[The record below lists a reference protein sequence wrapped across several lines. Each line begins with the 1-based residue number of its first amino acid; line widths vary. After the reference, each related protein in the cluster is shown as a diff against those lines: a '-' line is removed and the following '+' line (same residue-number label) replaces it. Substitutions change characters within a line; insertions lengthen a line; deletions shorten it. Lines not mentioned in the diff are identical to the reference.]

1 MIIIDICLS
10 EVPKELITEGKNGK
24 KYLKLVLNERKS
36 EGKYGETHTLQLSQ
50 TKEARLAGVKPTY
63 VGSGKAYKFEQKPK
77 DNLFKAEKGGI
88 MQNFANDMIDQI
100 EREQNDLPF

>member
-1 MIIIDICLS
+1 MIVIDICLS
-10 EVPKELITEGKNGK
+10 DVPKELITEGKNGK

-63 VGSGKAYKFEQKPK
+63 VGSGKAYTFEQKPK
-77 DNLFKAEKGGI
+77 TTADEPAKYEDTG
-88 MQNFANDMIDQI
+88 
-100 EREQNDLPF
+100 LPF

>member
-1 MIIIDICLS
+1 MIVIDICLS
-10 EVPKELITEGKNGK
+10 DVPKELITEGKNGK

-63 VGSGKAYKFEQKPK
+63 VGSGKAYKFEKKVSAVPSATF
-77 DNLFKAEKGGI
+77 DEPASYGT
-88 MQNFANDMIDQI
+88 D
-100 EREQNDLPF
+100 DLPF

>member
-10 EVPKELITEGKNGK
+10 DIPKDAISEGKNGK

-50 TKEARLAGVKPTY
+50 TKEQREAKASPVY
-63 VGSGKAYKFEQKPK
+63 VGSGKAYKFEQKVSAAPQTTF
-77 DNLFKAEKGGI
+77 DAPASYGT
-88 MQNFANDMIDQI
+88 D
-100 EREQNDLPF
+100 DLPF

>member
-1 MIIIDICLS
+1 MIVIDICLTD
-10 EVPKELITEGKNGK
+10 VPKELITEGKNGK

-50 TKEARLAGVKPTY
+50 TKEQREAKTPPVY

-77 DNLFKAEKGGI
+77 EKLFKADKGGI
-88 MQNFANDMIDQI
+88 MQNFANDMIEQI

>member
-1 MIIIDICLS
+1 MIVIDICLTD
-10 EVPKELITEGKNGK
+10 VPKELITEGKNGK

-36 EGKYGETHTLQLSQ
+36 EGKFGETHTLQLSQ

-63 VGSGKAYKFEQKPK
+63 VGSGKAYTFEQKPK
-77 DNLFKAEKGGI
+77 ENLLKTDKGGI
-88 MQNFANDMIDQI
+88 MQNFKNDMIDEM

>member
-1 MIIIDICLS
+1 MIIIDICLTD
-10 EVPKELITEGKNGK
+10 VPKELITEGKNGK

-36 EGKYGETHTLQLSQ
+36 EGKFGETHTLQLSQ
-50 TKEARLAGVKPTY
+50 TKEQREAKTPPVY
-63 VGSGKAYKFEQKPK
+63 VGSGKAYTFQQKPK
-77 DNLFKAEKGGI
+77 ENLFKADKGGI

>member
-1 MIIIDICLS
+1 MIVIDICLTD
-10 EVPKELITEGKNGK
+10 VPKELITEGKNGK

-36 EGKYGETHTLQLSQ
+36 EGKFGETHTLQLSQ

-77 DNLFKAEKGGI
+77 ENLFKADKGGI

>member
-1 MIIIDICLS
+1 MIVIDICLTD
-10 EVPKELITEGKNGK
+10 VPKELITEGKNGK

-50 TKEARLAGVKPTY
+50 TKEARQAGVKPTY
-63 VGSGKAYKFEQKPK
+63 VGSGKAYTFEQKPK
-77 DNLFKAEKGGI
+77 ENLFKTDKGGI
-88 MQNFANDMIDQI
+88 MQNFKNDMIDEM